1 MEIFVISSTTLLVGF
16 GLGWFAC
23 KKLAPKVGAI
33 ETKIATAE
41 KDVKTIL

>member
-1 MEIFVISSTTLLVGF
+1 MEYIVIASTTLIVGF

-23 KKLAPKVGAI
+23 KRLAPKVGAI

-41 KDVKTIL
+41 KDLTK